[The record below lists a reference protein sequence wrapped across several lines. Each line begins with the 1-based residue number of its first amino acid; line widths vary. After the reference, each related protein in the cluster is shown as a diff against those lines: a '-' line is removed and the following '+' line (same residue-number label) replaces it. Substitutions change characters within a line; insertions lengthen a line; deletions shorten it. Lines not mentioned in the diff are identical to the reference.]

1 MNKSI
6 LYTCELKHH
15 RQVAPPLCSICYRVA
30 KCRSFRKWFE
40 IYRDEYLDFVSNIC
54 NKFPEKYNLEVILM
68 AEKQTF
74 VQIVDVT
81 TGKIEKIVNLKEIE
95 ALSPEEKLELARN
108 KNLFI
113 VTHRIIPIVKVNMK
127 KTAIE
132 EPWQFNLT
140 TEENQQE
147 KEKVKPAS
155 EFSSKAKTS
164 KKK

>member
-1 MNKSI
+1 
-6 LYTCELKHH
+6 
-15 RQVAPPLCSICYRVA
+15 
-30 KCRSFRKWFE
+30 
-40 IYRDEYLDFVSNIC
+40 
-54 NKFPEKYNLEVILM
+54 M

-147 KEKVKPAS
+147 KEKVKPVS